1 MTLRKAELTDFAN
14 YKAMYKDSSIQ
25 WLYLSNKSDEKDMNE
40 EIKAIIEGWEYYY
53 TNQYYEKYSEDD
65 FRKDLKSKTIF
76 IIKQGFH
83 TIGYVSILRN
93 GKNEY
98 RIEEW
103 AMTMISNMQILEDI
117 MVAIF
122 SKIPK
127 EKKITVFP
135 SNKTAKSF
143 FEKMKFCKDRG
154 GIYSKRT

>member
-14 YKAMYKDSSIQ
+14 YKAMYNDSSIQ
-25 WLYLSNKSDEKDMNE
+25 WLYLSNESDEKDMNE
-40 EIKAIIEGWEYYY
+40 EIKAIIEGWEYYIKL
-53 TNQYYEKYSEDD
+53 YYENYSEDD
-65 FRKDLKSKTIF
+65 FRKDLKSKAIF
-76 IIKQGFH
+76 IIEQDFNI
-83 TIGYVSILRN
+83 IGYVSIFRN

-103 AMTMISNMQILEDI
+103 AMTMISNMQILEDV

-143 FEKMKFCKDRG
+143 FEKMRFDKDRG

>member
-14 YKAMYKDSSIQ
+14 YKAMYNDSSIQ
-25 WLYLSNKSDEKDMNE
+25 WLYLSNESDEKDMNE
-40 EIKAIIEGWEYYY
+40 EIKAIIEGWEYYIKI
-53 TNQYYEKYSEDD
+53 YYENYSEDD
-65 FRKDLKSKTIF
+65 FRKDLKSKAIF
-76 IIKQGFH
+76 IIEQDFNI
-83 TIGYVSILRN
+83 IGYVSIFRN

-103 AMTMISNMQILEDI
+103 AMTMISNMQILEDV

-143 FEKMKFCKDRG
+143 FEKMRFDKDRG

>member
-14 YKAMYKDSSIQ
+14 YKAMYNDSSIQ
-25 WLYLSNKSDEKDMNE
+25 WLYLSNESDEKDMNE
-40 EIKAIIEGWEYYY
+40 EIKAIIEGWEDYIKI
-53 TNQYYEKYSEDD
+53 YYENYSEDD
-65 FRKDLKSKTIF
+65 FRKDLKSKAIF
-76 IIKQGFH
+76 IIEQDFNI
-83 TIGYVSILRN
+83 IGYVSIFRN

-103 AMTMISNMQILEDI
+103 AMTMISNMQILEDV

-143 FEKMKFCKDRG
+143 FEKMRFDKDRG

>member
-1 MTLRKAELTDFAN
+1 MTLRKAKLTDFAN
-14 YKAMYKDSSIQ
+14 YKAMYNDSSIQ
-25 WLYLSNKSDEKDMNE
+25 WLYLSNESDEKDMNE
-40 EIKAIIEGWEYYY
+40 EIKAIIEGWEYYIKP
-53 TNQYYEKYSEDD
+53 YYENYSEDD
-65 FRKDLKSKTIF
+65 FREDLKSKAIF
-76 IIKQGFH
+76 IIEQDFNI
-83 TIGYVSILRN
+83 IGYVSIFRN

-103 AMTMISNMQILEDI
+103 AMTMISNMQILEDVI
-117 MVAIF
+117 VAIF

-143 FEKMKFCKDRG
+143 FEKMRFDKDRG